1 MKRGFNRA
9 QVSSFIVVGLII
21 VIIVALLLYL
31 NYTIQTQQTQAK
43 LEGMQKFSSEVL
55 KIKPYIQDCVKQQAV
70 AALLI
75 ASRQDTNDLQQ
86 LSEIEETISTYLDEN
101 IKLCTNFE
109 IFKEYE
115 IEYGNV
121 NTSVNVFS
129 ENFVVKVDW
138 PITVKQNDLVLK
150 EDRFDVEFPLKLNE
164 LYNKVRNV
172 VDDGNTLD
180 VSQILNQE
188 LNIEITGCNNGRVQY
203 LVNDIDYSIDGN
215 VFQFFFNEKIENL
228 IDLFEMDS
236 NNKNKI
242 IFIPFSNPG
251 KVVIRKE
258 NQEKRLLFDVDENNL
273 IEGCEG
279 GRIIRRQNIRQD
291 ITNYNFYLFENNSIS
306 AGVFINESKK
316 VELKRTN
323 VEGDLIAGFDITTR
337 GEIDGELFIKNVI
350 SYGEGIP
357 AIYYKKNGNWED
369 IESKVKEG
377 YVVAKIN
384 KIGEYALGTK
394 SCDLIYTPENM
405 TNQTENTNA
414 LNIVFVPFDYQDMNL
429 FNSKIEIY
437 KNKIVAKNENV
448 SIYKL
453 YKKGLSCLNL
463 EICDISLINTYAES
477 CNANI
482 DKYVGLV
489 GNSIVGFNVVEKEIV
504 VLVGSYSTT
513 SQCANCDTLVS
524 ALFPNNT

>member
-1 MKRGFNRA
+1 MNIRFRRA

-21 VIIVALLLYL
+21 VIIAALLLYL

-86 LSEIEETISTYLDEN
+86 LNEIEKTISTYLNEN
-101 IKLCTNFE
+101 IKVCTNFE

-129 ENFVVKVDW
+129 ENFVVKVEW
-138 PITVKQNDLVLK
+138 PITVTQNDLVLK
-150 EDRFDVEFPLKLNE
+150 EDRFDVEFPLKLND

-172 VDDGNTLD
+172 VDNENTMD
-180 VSQILNQE
+180 ISHILNQE

-228 IDLFEMDS
+228 IDLFQMDS
-236 NNKNKI
+236 ENKNKI
-242 IFIPFSNPG
+242 SFIPFSNPG
-251 KVVIRKE
+251 KVIIRKE
-258 NQEKRLLFDVDENNL
+258 NQEKRLMFEVNENNF
-273 IEGCEG
+273 IKGCDGE
-279 GRIIRRQNIRQD
+279 RLVRHEQNENSNIS
-291 ITNYNFYLFENNSIS
+291 NYNFYLFENNSIP
-306 AGVFINESKK
+306 AGVSIKESKK

-323 VEGDLIAGFDITTR
+323 VGDEFISGFDVISI
-337 GEIDGELFIKNVI
+337 GEIDGELFIKNVVN
-350 SYGEGIP
+350 EGIP
-357 AIYYKKNGNWED
+357 AIYYNKNGNWEE
-369 IESKVKEG
+369 IASEIIEG
-377 YVVAKIN
+377 YVVGKIN
-384 KIGEYALGTK
+384 KIGEYALGAK
-394 SCDLIYTPENM
+394 SCDLIYSPQIQA
-405 TNQTENTNA
+405 NQTQSTNSTT
-414 LNIVFVPFDYQDMNL
+414 IVFVPFDYQDLSL
-429 FNSKIEIY
+429 FNSHIQIY

-448 SIYKL
+448 SIYKVS
-453 YKKGLSCLNL
+453 KKGLNCLNL
-463 EICDISLINTYAES
+463 QECDISLISSYAES

-482 DKYVGLV
+482 DKYIGLV
-489 GNSIVGFNVVEKEIV
+489 GNSIVGQGIIKRENT

-513 SQCANCDTLVS
+513 SQCENCNSVLNAT
-524 ALFPNNT
+524 FRE